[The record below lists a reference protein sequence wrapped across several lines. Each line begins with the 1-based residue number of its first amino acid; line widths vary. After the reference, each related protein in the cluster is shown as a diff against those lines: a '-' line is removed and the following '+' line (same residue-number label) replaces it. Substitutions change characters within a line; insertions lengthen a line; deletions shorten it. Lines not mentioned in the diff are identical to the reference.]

1 MLFMQ
6 FQTGSDRYAL
16 EAKCVVEVIPLL
28 GLKQI
33 PQAPRGVA
41 GLFNYRGE
49 AVPALDLVMLTTGE
63 PAASRLST
71 RIIIVRL
78 DINGLGPKLIGV
90 IAENATGTMRCNP
103 EEFVDTGITP
113 GSAPF
118 LGPVLLDD
126 QGIIQWIQEQK
137 LLPEKLRRQLF
148 TPASTTADAAN

>member
-1 MLFMQ
+1 MLFVQ
-6 FQTGSDRYAL
+6 FQIGSDRYAL

-28 GLKQI
+28 ALKQM

-49 AVPALDLVMLTTGE
+49 AVPALDLPMLTTGE
-63 PAASRLST
+63 PAVPRLST

-78 DINGLGPKLIGV
+78 DINGLGPRLVGV
-90 IAENATGTMRCNP
+90 IAENATGMMRRSP
-103 EEFVDTGITP
+103 EDFVNTGITS
-113 GSAPF
+113 GTAPF

-126 QGIIQWIQEQK
+126 RGVIQWVQEQK

-148 TPASTTADAAN
+148 APALTATNAAN